1 MGAHQA
7 PIFLCTGGKMLL
19 VKVVLAGLVVAMVTA
34 N

>member
-19 VKVVLAGLVVAMVTA
+19 ANVGLTGLVVAMVTA